1 MIPQDFERIL
11 TETIFEKGGQI
22 LDNFD
27 LCGAILKDKA
37 EGRDTAL
44 IRRFIE
50 ALKLLVHQRI
60 KSAGDIEFAARQQIE
75 LLKSNYFPEDLA
87 FDFVSLLCK
96 LLRNYTLQPTQK
108 PVPPQININITPR
121 RPNNNTKRIIR
132 KADFVHKGVEYTA
145 RTYKQQGKTSGG
157 EVVFRGTDNR
167 PANMKGIVREYLAP
181 YKINISTDPT
191 KETTHSAVRKLIK
204 FLATK

>member
-1 MIPQDFERIL
+1 
-11 TETIFEKGGQI
+11 
-22 LDNFD
+22 
-27 LCGAILKDKA
+27 LKDKA

-50 ALKLLVHQRI
+50 GLKLLVHQRI
-60 KSAGDIEFAARQQIE
+60 KSSGDIEFTARQQIE

-96 LLRNYTLQPTQK
+96 LLRNYTLQRPQK
-108 PVPPQININITPR
+108 PVPQQINTNRAPL
-121 RPNNNTKRIIR
+121 RPNNNKKRIIR

-145 RTYKQQGKTSGG
+145 RTYIEQGKTSDYG
-157 EVVFRGTDNR
+157 EIVFKGTDNR

-181 YKINISTDPT
+181 YKINIS
-191 KETTHSAVRKLIK
+191 KNEITHSAVRKLIK